1 MLRENAAY
9 MLRVRLATFY
19 EDTKEGT
26 DMVAEVDGGKI
37 AIRLRRPSC
46 VHRDFTL
53 RSYNR
58 GNLTELDKIKTGRSG
73 LRWYLYGWMDSAG
86 TLSEWALVDM
96 PRLLESNVLNK
107 QRREIPNTDN
117 TTKFVAINLR
127 ELREA
132 SALIAVRR
140 KLGGYWWFAERVGAS
155 TEYDITQTP
164 ELAVV
169 VADKAA

>member
-58 GNLTELDKIKTGRSG
+58 GNLTELEKIKTGRSG
-73 LRWYLYGWMDSAG
+73 MRWYLYGWMDSAG

-96 PRLLESNVLNK
+96 PRLLESDILTK
-107 QRREIPNTDN
+107 QRREIPNTDS
-117 TTKFVAINLR
+117 TKFVAIDLR

-132 SALIAVRR
+132 SALITVRR

-155 TEYDITQTP
+155 SEYDITQTP
-164 ELAVV
+164 ELSVV
-169 VADKAA
+169 LADKAA